1 MPRWVVLVVA
11 VVLAAAAA
19 TAASSALRDTPP
31 GSAHASAPRGT
42 SAPTASAAPSP
53 APVGNCWVPTAQG
66 SVVLTTAAA
75 QDLTTRAVTA
85 LRNDRAPADF
95 AATIS
100 RVLQTPPAD
109 SLAVARSLLAV
120 PGSQRLACAVTRLDV
135 DPEKMGRNGLTP
147 RAQRL
152 RRAWTDVF
160 GTLPAGGFASGGVS
174 SGHVDNSAHYE
185 GRAIDVFFRPLD
197 NAEQHRLGWV
207 FAQWVVA
214 HAERHHVLSVIYS
227 DHIWTSWASSAGFRD
242 YQHPGGPTSN
252 PILRHLD
259 HVHVAVESGRPYRP
273 R

>member
-1 MPRWVVLVVA
+1 MPRWVLLAVA
-11 VVLAAAAA
+11 VVLAAGAA

-31 GSAHASAPRGT
+31 GPALASGPQGT
-42 SAPTASAAPSP
+42 SAPAASDLPSP
-53 APVGNCWVPTAQG
+53 APLTSCWVPTAAG
-66 SVVLTTAAA
+66 SVALTTAAA
-75 QDLTTRAVTA
+75 EDLTTRAVSA
-85 LRNDRAPADF
+85 VRNDRSPADF
-95 AATIS
+95 AATIT
-100 RVLQTPPAD
+100 RVLRTPTVD
-109 SLAVARSLLAV
+109 SLAVARSLLAE

-135 DPEKMGRNGLTP
+135 DPEKMGRDGLTP

-160 GTLPAGGFASGGVS
+160 GALPAGGFARGGVS
-174 SGHVDNSAHYE
+174 TGHVDNSAHYD
-185 GRAIDVFFRPLD
+185 GRAIDVFFRPLG
-197 NAEQHRLGWV
+197 NAAQHRLGWV